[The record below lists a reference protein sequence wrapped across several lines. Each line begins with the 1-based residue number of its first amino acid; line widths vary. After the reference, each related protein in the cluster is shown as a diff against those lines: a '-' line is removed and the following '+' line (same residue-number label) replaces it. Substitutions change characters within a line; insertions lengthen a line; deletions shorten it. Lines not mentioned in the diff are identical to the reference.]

1 MLRSAKLNILSFLVI
16 GILITWGKYTIVIG
30 QTTVKPV
37 LVALNKT
44 DNTLAII
51 EPGEMKVLG
60 KVATGDSPHEVVLS
74 SDGKTA
80 YVANYGAQT
89 PGSSISIIDTLAMKE
104 TRRVDVSPLRRPHG
118 LKEIGGK
125 LYFTSETNRI
135 IARYDPAANK
145 IDWMMGT
152 GQNGSHMVVAT
163 ADEKR
168 FYTANIGSDS
178 ITAFEFQ
185 AVPPAASKITHIP
198 VGKQPEAIDVS
209 PDGKEVWV
217 GLNAEGGIDIVDTA
231 ANKVIERVKLGER
244 PYRVMFTPDGK
255 QVFCTIP
262 NTKEIVVI
270 DAATR
275 KELRRMKLETV
286 PIGITFSKNGKFA
299 FVTAVQP
306 DAALKIDLEKFE
318 VAGRAD
324 SGKGPDGIAVAGL

>member
-1 MLRSAKLNILSFLVI
+1 MSRRTKLNILSCLVI
-16 GILITWGKYTIVIG
+16 GIIITWGKYTIVIG
-30 QTTVKPV
+30 QTVTPV
-37 LVALNKT
+37 LVALNKA
-44 DNTLAII
+44 DSSLAII

-60 KVATGDSPHEVVLS
+60 KVPTGDSPHEVVLS
-74 SDGKTA
+74 ADGKTA

-89 PGSSISIIDTLAMKE
+89 PGSSISIIDTVTMKE
-104 TRRVDVSPLRRPHG
+104 TRRVDVSPLLRPHG
-118 LKEIGGK
+118 LKEMGGK
-125 LYFTSETNRI
+125 LYFTSETNRL

-163 ADEKR
+163 ADQKR

-178 ITAFEFQ
+178 ITAFEFSGI
-185 AVPPAASKITHIP
+185 PPAPSKITHIA

-217 GLNAEGGIDIVDTA
+217 GLNVDGGIDVVDTA
-231 ANKVIERVKLGER
+231 TGRVVERIKLGER
-244 PYRVMFTPDGK
+244 PYRVVFAPDGK
-255 QVFCTIP
+255 QVFATIP
-262 NTKEIVVI
+262 NTRELVVI

-275 KELRRMKLETV
+275 KEIRRMKMESV
-286 PIGITFSKNGKFA
+286 PIGLTFAKNGKFA

-318 VAGRAD
+318 IAGRVD
-324 SGKGPDGIAVAGL
+324 SGRGPDGIAVAGM

>member
-1 MLRSAKLNILSFLVI
+1 MSRHTKLNILSFLVI
-16 GILITWGKYTIVIG
+16 GIIITWGKYTIVIG
-30 QTTVKPV
+30 QTVKPV
-37 LVALNKT
+37 LVALNKA
-44 DNTLAII
+44 DSSLAII

-74 SDGKTA
+74 ADGKTA

-89 PGSSISIIDTLAMKE
+89 PGSSISIIDTVAMKE
-104 TRRVDVSPLRRPHG
+104 TRRVDTSPLLRPHG

-125 LYFTSETNRI
+125 LYFTSETNRL

-163 ADEKR
+163 ADQKK

-178 ITAFEFQ
+178 ITAFEFNNI
-185 AVPPAASKITHIP
+185 PPAPSRITHIP

-217 GLNAEGGIDIVDTA
+217 GLNVDGGIDVVDTA
-231 ANKVIERVKLGER
+231 TGKVVERIKLGER
-244 PYRVMFTPDGK
+244 PYRVVFAPDGK
-255 QVFCTIP
+255 QVFATIP
-262 NTKEIVVI
+262 NTKELVVI
-270 DAATR
+270 DVATR
-275 KELRRMKLETV
+275 KEIRRMKMESV
-286 PIGITFSKNGKFA
+286 PIGLTFAKNGKFV

-318 VAGRAD
+318 IAGRVD